1 MSWTLRWLV
10 AYCFTHLV
18 EMGVYVNALEKS
30 ANGSERPM
38 RERLA
43 IAFGASAITHPLV
56 WFAIPDA
63 CYELGLSHW
72 WTIVAIAE
80 AFALIAETLWL
91 AAFGVRRAFVWS
103 FVANGSSYL
112 VGLFCYLIL
121 DW

>member
-18 EMGVYVNALEKS
+18 EMGVYVNALGLS
-30 ANGSERPM
+30 GDTARPM

-91 AAFGVRRAFVWS
+91 AAFGVRRAFFWS
-103 FVANGSSYL
+103 FFANGSSYL
-112 VGLFCYLIL
+112 VGLFCYLVL